1 MQTTVDS
8 IEQMHQFGVK
18 IGLELRVSDVV
29 VLTGELGAG
38 KTVLAQAIASALG
51 ITGITSPTF
60 VISRIHQGKVN
71 LIHIDAY
78 RLLDHGRQAFTD
90 LDFDSYL
97 PNSVFV
103 IEWGA
108 SFVTTLTDQ
117 YLEIVINQG
126 QVEGSRD
133 LVVNLVGQRW
143 KGFAL

>member
-1 MQTTVDS
+1 MKTTVDS
-8 IEQMHQFGVK
+8 IEQMRQFGVK
-18 IGLELRVSDVV
+18 VGLKLKASDVV

-51 ITGITSPTF
+51 ITGVTSPTF

-78 RLLDHGRQAFTD
+78 RLLDHGKQAFTD
-90 LDFDSYL
+90 LDFDSHL

-108 SFVTTLTDQ
+108 PLITTLTDQ

-133 LVVNLVGQRW
+133 LIINPVGQRW
-143 KGFAL
+143 KGFTL

>member
-51 ITGITSPTF
+51 ITGVTSPTF
-60 VISRIHQGKVN
+60 VISRIHQGKIN

>member
-51 ITGITSPTF
+51 ITGVTSPTF

>member
-8 IEQMHQFGVK
+8 IEQMHQFGVR

-51 ITGITSPTF
+51 ITGVTSPTF

-78 RLLDHGRQAFTD
+78 RLLDHGKQAFTD

>member
-8 IEQMHQFGVK
+8 IEQMHQFGVR

-51 ITGITSPTF
+51 ITGVTSPTF
-60 VISRIHQGKVN
+60 VISRIHQGKIN

>member
-1 MQTTVDS
+1 MQTIVDS

-51 ITGITSPTF
+51 ITGVTSPTF

-108 SFVTTLTDQ
+108 PFVTTLTDQ

>member
-1 MQTTVDS
+1 MKTTVDS